1 MYCRRAVGTLS
12 ELRRGD
18 HIRVDRGVYHHHM
31 MVVSVVSADK
41 VTVIHYTGVENLE
54 KAASETEGCDAGSSM
69 AVASSFSSFSF
80 SGGQP
85 LGEIKEETLP
95 ISPHQVQVLDY
106 NDKSQVKYSV
116 DDSLKR
122 ARTRLG
128 EKKYNV
134 VTNNCEHLVNWAKT
148 GVAQSSQSQA
158 GGRAALR
165 GFEEGWE
172 AGKKEG
178 FGWGVLV
185 GLASAANSYM
195 KDREGTHE

>member
-1 MYCRRAVGTLS
+1 MIYPSGRWPSGNITNKFLTA
-12 ELRRGD
+12 
-18 HIRVDRGVYHHHM
+18 GVYL
-31 MVVSVVSADK
+31 
-41 VTVIHYTGVENLE
+41 TYTPLGHGLYITYSHCYDQYCPAVYMHIILLF
-54 KAASETEGCDAGSSM
+54 SETEGCDAGSSM

-158 GGRAALR
+158 GVYHSMGHPLLPFICLCLHRLLTN
-165 GFEEGWE
+165 FCPP
-172 AGKKEG
+172 
-178 FGWGVLV
+178 
-185 GLASAANSYM
+185 LA
-195 KDREGTHE
+195 TF